1 MISYEKTQQKH
12 VHNISIYI
20 YITLI
25 IVVHYGKDLERDFK
39 NKKHK
44 MSRRAMCSYDIVP
57 EYSVMTVIQEH
68 QKHLDDIRTDD
79 DILNQ
84 YKRTLSKW
92 QLHQIYNQKCGALPS
107 IIKHNR
113 NNSL

>member
-1 MISYEKTQQKH
+1 
-12 VHNISIYI
+12 
-20 YITLI
+20 
-25 IVVHYGKDLERDFK
+25 
-39 NKKHK
+39 

-68 QKHLDDIRTDD
+68 QKQIDDTRNDD

-92 QLHQIYNQKCGALPS
+92 QLHQIYNQKCGVLPC
-107 IIKHNR
+107 KVKNNR

>member
-1 MISYEKTQQKH
+1 MYI
-12 VHNISIYI
+12 IIY
-20 YITLI
+20 

-44 MSRRAMCSYDIVP
+44 MSRRAICSYDIVP
-57 EYSVMTVIQEH
+57 EYSVMTVIEEH
-68 QKHLDDIRTDD
+68 QKQIEDTKDEG

-92 QLHQIYNQKCGALPS
+92 QLQQIYNQKCGALPS
-107 IIKHNR
+107 IIKNNR